1 MAKAKT
7 PTPPQAAGTH
17 GAPRDYPFTRSLR
30 IIAQDPAVRPG
41 GRILTTTI
49 DVPAEELAP
58 GPCGYRVNVIDFD
71 SNTGALYE
79 PATYRTT
86 ATGKLLDP
94 FADASDATLLGDP
107 RFHAQNSYAI
117 AMKTLARFEFA
128 LGRRVRWGSD
138 GHQLYV
144 APHAFTDANAFY
156 SKEDRGLFF
165 GYFPDPKGR
174 QIFTCLSHD
183 IVAHETTHA
192 LLDGLRSRYMEAS
205 SPQQAAF
212 HEGFA
217 DIVALLSVFALEDVV
232 AALLKPRSR
241 DKGKLIAAK
250 HLTAPRLKRS
260 VLFGLA
266 LEMGQAMAEVRG
278 EALRRSITKNARR
291 SLAGVTE
298 EHDLGE
304 YLVAGMLNAFLAI
317 WVSRLNKIGTV
328 RRGLKDLSL
337 VVEQG
342 AQVANHLLTMAIRA
356 LDYCPPTDIDFSDF
370 LSALLTIDHE
380 VVPDDSRFGYRKA
393 LLDNFARYGIRPSRS
408 ADPGGIWQRCL
419 GELKYSRT
427 HFDSMLRDKEEVFR
441 FVWENREALEIS
453 DKGYVEVQSVSPSHR
468 IGPDGFVLRETIAEY
483 VQIMT
488 LRADELGTLRIR
500 KPRGM
505 PDWKRVRLF
514 GGGALVFDEYGRLK
528 YQIRNR
534 IENARRQTARLKFLW
549 ETGFFDEQK
558 SDVAPFALAHRRRA
572 GS

>member
-1 MAKAKT
+1 
-7 PTPPQAAGTH
+7 
-17 GAPRDYPFTRSLR
+17 
-30 IIAQDPAVRPG
+30 
-41 GRILTTTI
+41 
-49 DVPAEELAP
+49 
-58 GPCGYRVNVIDFD
+58 
-71 SNTGALYE
+71 
-79 PATYRTT
+79 
-86 ATGKLLDP
+86 
-94 FADASDATLLGDP
+94 
-107 RFHAQNSYAI
+107 
-117 AMKTLARFEFA
+117 
-128 LGRRVRWGSD
+128 
-138 GHQLYV
+138 
-144 APHAFTDANAFY
+144 
-156 SKEDRGLFF
+156 
-165 GYFPDPKGR
+165 
-174 QIFTCLSHD
+174 
-183 IVAHETTHA
+183 
-192 LLDGLRSRYMEAS
+192 
-205 SPQQAAF
+205 
-212 HEGFA
+212 
-217 DIVALLSVFALEDVV
+217 
-232 AALLKPRSR
+232 
-241 DKGKLIAAK
+241 
-250 HLTAPRLKRS
+250 
-260 VLFGLA
+260 
-266 LEMGQAMAEVRG
+266 
-278 EALRRSITKNARR
+278 
-291 SLAGVTE
+291 
-298 EHDLGE
+298 
-304 YLVAGMLNAFLAI
+304 
-317 WVSRLNKIGTV
+317 
-328 RRGLKDLSL
+328 
-337 VVEQG
+337 
-342 AQVANHLLTMAIRA
+342 MAIRA